1 MPVALVVEQ
10 SIWYEEEASGV
21 DESVAQQQLLDS
33 ATEYLRSQMVAGRID
48 NRYEIVTPMEGV
60 YYQIGKYACY
70 ELISRPRPEED
81 LGTNEI
87 D

>member
-1 MPVALVVEQ
+1 
-10 SIWYEEEASGV
+10 
-21 DESVAQQQLLDS
+21 
-33 ATEYLRSQMVAGRID
+33 MVAGRID